1 MPSSAPARPKPSRLA
16 TRAGALAVLLALGC
30 AGSSA
35 SPEHA
40 GSVVVQ
46 EGHYAPTT
54 TGASGGTFVA
64 RETASADYGGASE
77 EAGYGGADMAAPRA
91 EAAPAMPGASASA
104 PSAPSPASTSA
115 TITTTTTVEVTVDS
129 LRVDEPPPRMVQEQA
144 APARLLTAAT
154 VGDHDRRGNYL
165 EYLSRHG
172 FEAQRLG
179 LDMTRRVRFRI
190 EDGQGQPV
198 RDARIRLRT
207 QWGDV
212 QARTRADGRWDFFP
226 GVDAPNA
233 SGPASLIVEA
243 GGRTAELRV
252 DVPTR
257 GDGQDVVVRMPGVQA
272 RHARALDLAF
282 LIDVTGSMED
292 ELRYV
297 NRELTDIVTRVRAE
311 SPETL
316 IRVGAVFYRDRS
328 DSVPL
333 QRIAFTPDVRGFV
346 HAMQTVHASGG
357 GDYPEDLDAGLD
369 TAVHGLDWSQD
380 DSVKVLV
387 VVADAPPQRYG
398 GFTYLQAMRESSQR
412 GIRILP
418 VAASGADRE
427 VEFLFRAMGT
437 YTAAPYVYLTDDSG
451 IGAPHMEADT
461 DRVAVEYFHDALTR
475 LLVEDLRGRGMHE
488 PGMFGEG

>member
-1 MPSSAPARPKPSRLA
+1 MRT
-16 TRAGALAVLLALGC
+16 TRHALLFNTLLLALGC

-35 SPEHA
+35 PTEHA
-40 GSVVVQ
+40 GDVVVQ
-46 EGHYAPTT
+46 SGSYAPADSPS
-54 TGASGGTFVA
+54 GGAFVEREASPARYAAEESYAAADVASG
-64 RETASADYGGASE
+64 
-77 EAGYGGADMAAPRA
+77 APA
-91 EAAPAMPGASASA
+91 TEAAPMAPGMAPMAPSVGSAS
-104 PSAPSPASTSA
+104 SAPAATSA
-115 TITTTTTVEVTVDS
+115 TITTRTTTTVEVTVDS
-129 LRVDEPPPRMVQEQA
+129 VRPEPIPEPVVQQQL

-165 EYLSRHG
+165 EYLARHP
-172 FEAQRLG
+172 FEAQRLN
-179 LDMTRRVRFRI
+179 LDMTRRVRFRV
-190 EDGQGQPV
+190 EDGQGQPL
-198 RDARIRLRT
+198 RAARLSLRT
-207 QWGDV
+207 QYGSV
-212 QARTRADGRWDFFP
+212 EARTRADGRWDFFP
-226 GVDAPNA
+226 GVDLPNA
-233 SGPASLIVEA
+233 SGSAILRVEA
-243 GGRTAELRV
+243 HGRVADVQV
-252 DVPTR
+252 DVPVR
-257 GDGQDVVVRMPGVQA
+257 GDGQDVVVRVPGVQA
-272 RHARALDLAF
+272 SHARALDLAF

-297 NRELTDIVTRVRAE
+297 NRELTDIVSRVRAE
-311 SPETL
+311 SPETR
-316 IRVGAVFYRDRS
+316 IRVGAVFYRDRG

-346 HAMQTVHASGG
+346 GAMQTVSASGG

-369 TAVHGLDWSQD
+369 TAIHGLDWSQD

-398 GFTYLQAMRESSQR
+398 GFTYREAMRESSR
-412 GIRILP
+412 LGIRILP

-451 IGAPHMEADT
+451 IGNPHMEADT

-488 PGMFGEG
+488 PGMFGERG